1 MIFHPQP
8 GQIVTVRY
16 RASVREKMPNHGR
29 RGRIVRVGR
38 GPGPINCEVEFLE
51 GMDFDPDRYVVVPRG
66 NLFAE
71 PLRRGDGGVTS

>member
-8 GQIVTVRY
+8 GQLVTVRY
-16 RASVREKMPNHGR
+16 RASVRQKMPCDGR

-51 GMDFDPDRYVVVPRG
+51 GMNYGPDRFVIVPRG
-66 NLFAE
+66 NLFLENE
-71 PLRRGDGGVTS
+71 P